1 MLRSA
6 LVVLPALLV
15 AVATSACIIVIE
27 DDDDR
32 PRPPPW
38 EPDAGY
44 NVPDAFNPRP
54 DAFYPPDALPGS
66 VDARQR
72 PDAGPIDGGS
82 GPLLIVDTACAPA
95 PTLPVEELAVS
106 GDLASFV
113 VEHGGGC
120 GQHVYKVCWSGAFV
134 QSSPVQAP
142 LTVQHRGEDPC
153 DAIVRQPLVLD
164 LGVLSA
170 AYRRAYQTERGTITL
185 RFDGA
190 SARYEF

>member
-6 LVVLPALLV
+6 LVALPALLL

-44 NVPDAFNPRP
+44 NVPDASYPTP
-54 DAFYPPDALPGS
+54 DASIPS

-72 PDAGPIDGGS
+72 PDAGAIDGGMDRA
-82 GPLLIVDTACAPA
+82 LIVDTACSPA
-95 PTLPVEELAVS
+95 PTLPVEELEVN
-106 GDLASFV
+106 GDYASFV

-120 GQHVYKVCWSGAFV
+120 GQHVYKVCWNGAFV

-153 DAIVRQPLVLD
+153 DAIVRQRLVLE
-164 LGVLSA
+164 LGVLSE
-170 AYRRAYQTERGTITL
+170 AYRRAYQTERGTIML
-185 RFDGA
+185 RFDRA